1 MPEDSTPT
9 LLVVHPGS
17 LGDVLLSVAALRA
30 LRRAWPAHEL
40 TLVARGEIG
49 RLLEACGEADRILP
63 MEGPALT
70 EMLAGPRVMP
80 AHLAGCLRRCA
91 AAVCWMADPGPDG
104 ALEKNLKDAGVG
116 RIIVQSP
123 HGHGLEAV
131 HAADRHLEIL
141 KPWGLRAPEAPPILR
156 LVDHGSP
163 AGETYGQPGT
173 AIIAVH
179 PGSGSS
185 AKCLDD
191 RRLTSAVQAV
201 CDGNPRSLLVL
212 GGPADETLVA
222 AFRRHLIGLEP
233 VIVQHRDL
241 VAVAAVLTRA
251 RVFVG
256 HDSGIT
262 HLAAMLGVPT
272 VALFGPTDPSRWAPR
287 GRSVRVLR
295 GAPCACRNRDQV
307 QHCRRP
313 CLDIPQQRI
322 IEAMESCL
330 NAQDSGAVGLPCSEQ
345 VC

>member
-40 TLVARGEIG
+40 TLLVRGEIG
-49 RLLEACGEADRILP
+49 RLLEACGEVDRILP

-70 EMLAGPRVMP
+70 ELLGGPGVP
-80 AHLAGCLRRCA
+80 PHLAGCLRRCA
-91 AAVCWMADPGPDG
+91 AAVCWMADPGPDA

-131 HAADRHLEIL
+131 HAADRYLDIL
-141 KPWGLRAPEAPPILR
+141 KPWRLQAPEAPPILR
-156 LVDHGSP
+156 LPDDLAP
-163 AGETYGQPGT
+163 AGIADGASGI
-173 AIIAVH
+173 AVIAVH
-179 PGSGSS
+179 PGSGSA
-185 AKCLDD
+185 AKCLDG
-191 RRLTSAVQAV
+191 RRLASAVQAV
-201 CDGNPRSLLVL
+201 CDGNTRSLLVL
-212 GGPADETLVA
+212 GGPADEGLVA
-222 AFRRHLIGLEP
+222 AFRRHLTGVEP
-233 VIVQHRDL
+233 VTILHRDL
-241 VAVAAVLTRA
+241 VTVAVALARA

-287 GRSVRVLR
+287 GRSVKVLR
-295 GAPCACRNRDQV
+295 GAPCACRDRDQV

-313 CLDIPQQRI
+313 CLDIPQQQI
-322 IEAMESCL
+322 IEAIESCL